1 MEKATLGGGCFWCI
15 EAVFA
20 DLEGVRT
27 AISGYT
33 GGRKS
38 NPTYQEVC
46 SGTSGHVEVVQ
57 VEFDSEKVSFAEIL
71 RVFFYVHD
79 PTTLNRQGNDIG
91 SQYRSVIFF
100 ENEAQRTVAETIVAE
115 VQAYWDE
122 PIVTKIEAA
131 TPFFKAEDYH
141 QDYFKLHGR
150 EPYCQFVVAPKVAKF
165 RKAYADRLK
174 Q

>member
-57 VEFDSEKVSFAEIL
+57 VEFDPEKVSFAEIL